1 MADNIRRALQ
11 DINFGAD
18 DAPFVLPPAV
28 VRQAEEES
36 RFILIG
42 RLVMPHKQ
50 NLRAVV
56 TTMPRNWGFQ
66 RNPLQLMNIH
76 VIVHIVRALGEYIQM
91 DCNEEVGSRFE
102 FVRIQLNWN
111 VNHPLRV
118 QRNFQFSPRLNTFM
132 RL

>member
-1 MADNIRRALQ
+1 MDMEMLNFIPLCIQIR
-11 DINFGAD
+11 G
-18 DAPFVLPPAV
+18 
-28 VRQAEEES
+28 
-36 RFILIG
+36 
-42 RLVMPHKQ
+42 
-50 NLRAVV
+50 
-56 TTMPRNWGFQ
+56 
-66 RNPLQLMNIH
+66 NPLQLMNIH

-91 DCNEEVGSRFE
+91 DSNEEVGSRFE